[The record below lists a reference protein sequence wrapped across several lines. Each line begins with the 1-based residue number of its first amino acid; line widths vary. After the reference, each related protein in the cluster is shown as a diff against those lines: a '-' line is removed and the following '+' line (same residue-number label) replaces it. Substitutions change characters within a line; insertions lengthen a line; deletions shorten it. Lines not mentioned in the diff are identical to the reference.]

1 MAACDL
7 GDRVSPWADGVI
19 QWTWPDTSPDWICLY
34 TSCSLVLRSPD
45 LWLLILRVEVS
56 IQVHIVTTFR
66 EDGHFELALQAATVK
81 RNVRAIR
88 ANHGMSVLPTRSS
101 R

>member
-7 GDRVSPWADGVI
+7 GDRVSPWADGAI
-19 QWTWPDTSPDWICLY
+19 QWTWPDMSLDWICLY
-34 TSCSLVLRSPD
+34 ASCSLVLRSLN
-45 LWLLILRVEVS
+45 LWLLILRVEES
-56 IQVHIVTTFR
+56 IRVHIVTI
-66 EDGHFELALQAATVK
+66 FELALQAATVK
-81 RNVRAIR
+81 RKVRAIR